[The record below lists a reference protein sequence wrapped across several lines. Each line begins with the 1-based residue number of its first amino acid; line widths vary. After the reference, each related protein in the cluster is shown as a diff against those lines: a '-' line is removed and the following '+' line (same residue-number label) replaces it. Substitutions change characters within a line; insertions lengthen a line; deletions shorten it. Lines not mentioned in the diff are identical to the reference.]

1 MTVAALDGIDDID
14 WSSLGHAYGSAADVP
29 QTLRDAVGQD
39 EELAGEATE
48 HLFGSIYHQ
57 GTLYSATPW
66 AVPFVAR
73 LAADPGTPRREGLVF
88 LLGSIATTGDA
99 APQVLADVRTA
110 LARETRRLLPLL
122 DDPDVKIRHV
132 ATYLLGNLPP
142 ESAAEVVPA
151 LRTRRRRE
159 RSSRVLAGLLA
170 AAGRLDPPGSAAWL
184 ADELSPDKPSAVRAG
199 ALWAIADAALPWSD
213 AAAEAVVDCWL
224 NGEPLKNWVWSDDPF
239 RDIVARI
246 GNVPFS
252 DLCRTLFERGT
263 AESARAAI
271 DATYERCVRSRSAR
285 EESGP
290 LLALGIDHPDLA
302 VRVAAA
308 RAIRDVPAA
317 APAAADSLAAYV
329 ADPPPAAVEEV
340 NSNEA
345 RLFGAGLEILIALGD
360 PRWREPLT
368 TALTAGRIA
377 PDVLGLL
384 IDTGVT
390 CDPGLLTA
398 VRRRLA
404 TLPPEWSA
412 QGGGYNALLA
422 RNRWHNELNNLTRLL
437 RHWGPDAADAVPEL
451 IPLIPYDQWWTVQ
464 ALTAIGPA
472 SAAAVPALTR
482 VRDDPEASWRR
493 RLQCA
498 EALAAV
504 TGDIGQMSACV
515 AEAASGGEP
524 VAAAR
529 TALRHG
535 LPLDGLL
542 PALRDIAATPAG
554 DDASVVQVRIEAARL
569 LLDAGET
576 HAPLR
581 AAADALDSGRHVAD
595 AAVLAGLIGPAAA
608 DLVPRLR
615 DLLDDRHDFAD
626 AALAIRRVTGE
637 AAPLVDAV
645 RRRLAWTGAGKWV
658 VESLRELGEDAA
670 PLLPEL
676 RELAHGDARIPGG
689 GVYGRQARQDDE
701 ERRQLLTVLA
711 ELAPIS

>member
-1 MTVAALDGIDDID
+1 MTASALDGIDDID
-14 WSSLGHAYGSAADVP
+14 WASLGHAYGSAADVP

-73 LAADPGTPRREGLVF
+73 LAADPGTRRREGLVF
-88 LLGSIATTGDA
+88 LLGSIAATGDA
-99 APQVLADVRTA
+99 DPHVLADVRTA

-122 DDPDVKIRHV
+122 DDPDVEIRHV

-151 LRTRRRRE
+151 LRARRGRE
-159 RSSRVLAGLLA
+159 RSPRVLAGLLA
-170 AAGRLDPPGSAAWL
+170 AAGRLDPPNTAAWL
-184 ADELSPDKPSAVRAG
+184 AAELEPGRPAAVRAG
-199 ALWAIADAALPWSD
+199 ALWAIADAALPWSG

-224 NGEPLKNWVWSDDPF
+224 NGEPLKNWVWSDDTF
-239 RDIVARI
+239 GDIVSRI
-246 GNVPFS
+246 DTASFAE
-252 DLCRTLFERGT
+252 LCHALFERGT
-263 AESARAAI
+263 AEAARAVI
-271 DATYERCVRSRSAR
+271 QTTYERCVRSRSAR
-285 EESGP
+285 AESAP
-290 LLALGIDHPDLA
+290 LLAAGIDHPDFS

-308 RAIRDVPAA
+308 TAIQDVPAA
-317 APAAADSLAAYV
+317 APAAADALAAYV
-329 ADPPPAAVEEV
+329 ADPPPAAVEDV

-345 RLFGAGLEILIALGD
+345 RLFGSGLEILIALGD

-390 CDPGLLTA
+390 CDPDLLTA

-404 TLPPEWSA
+404 ALPQEQPEQS
-412 QGGGYNALLA
+412 GGYDALLA
-422 RNRWHNELNNLTRLL
+422 RNRWHNEGNALTRML

-464 ALTAIGPA
+464 ALAAIGPA
-472 SAAAVPALTR
+472 AAAAVPALTR
-482 VRDDPEASWRR
+482 VRDDPEASWPR

-504 TGDIGQMSACV
+504 TGDIGHVSACV
-515 AEAASGGEP
+515 AEAAAGGRP

-542 PALRDIAATPAG
+542 PALRDIAVTAGG
-554 DDASVVQVRIEAARL
+554 DDASAIGVRIEAAWL

-595 AAVLAGLIGPAAA
+595 AAKLAGLIGPAAA

-615 DLLDDRHDFAD
+615 DLLDDRHHFAD

-645 RRRLAWTGAGKWV
+645 RRRLARVGAGKWL
-658 VESLRELGEDAA
+658 VESLRELGADAA

-676 RELAHGDARIPGG
+676 RELAHGDAAIQGT
-689 GVYGRQARQDDE
+689 GVYGRQARRDDE
-701 ERRQLLTVLA
+701 ERRQLLAVLA
-711 ELAPIS
+711 ELGN